1 MARIDPIERSIYMC
15 ICRSE
20 DGVKARDIA
29 RMLRADAG
37 TVNHFLYTS
46 PFMRE
51 LCWQDDEYRWHGQI
65 PQTRPH
71 YGLAEFAGLY
81 SSVKEFL
88 EMDEHRFLALL
99 KLGCENIGRN
109 LNDTRGLFH
118 SFRDARETMRNLFR
132 DLKELGYP
140 EQLFNDWEIAFE
152 LRIKKSKHIRIY
164 ADVLLVT
171 KRFAFS
177 LEFKMKDRIE
187 AEEVGQCAKYC
198 EYLDVIFGDGYEIV
212 PVLVLT
218 KAHELYADAAV
229 PGTDAAVQVCSGDM
243 LYNALD
249 FYLGFLHG

>member
-1 MARIDPIERSIYMC
+1 MAKIDPIERQIYMC
-15 ICRSE
+15 IAQSE
-20 DGVKARDIA
+20 EGVKAREIA
-29 RMLRADAG
+29 QRIRADVSK
-37 TVNHFLYTS
+37 VNHFLYAS
-46 PFMRE
+46 PLMKE
-51 LCWQDDEYRWHGQI
+51 LCWQDDEYLWHAQI

-81 SSVKEFL
+81 ASVKEFL
-88 EMDEHRFLALL
+88 DMDEQRFMAIL

-118 SFRDARETMRNLFR
+118 SFRDARETMRTLFA
-132 DLKELGYP
+132 DLKAFGYP
-140 EQLFNDWEIAFE
+140 EKLMNDWEIVFE

-177 LEFKMKDRIE
+177 FEFKMKDRIE
-187 AEEVGQCAKYC
+187 AEEVDQCAKYC

-218 KAHELYADAAV
+218 KARELFEEATV
-229 PGTDAAVQVCSGDM
+229 SQTDASIWVSSGDM

-249 FYLGFLHG
+249 FYLGFIR